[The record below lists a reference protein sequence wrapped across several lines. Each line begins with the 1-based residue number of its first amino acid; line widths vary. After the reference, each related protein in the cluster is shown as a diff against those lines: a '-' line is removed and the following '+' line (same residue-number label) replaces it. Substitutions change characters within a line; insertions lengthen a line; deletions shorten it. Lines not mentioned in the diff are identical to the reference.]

1 MGIEFMGF
9 LQILE
14 VPQAH
19 LLTSGNRHRSVVNR
33 HNKLRRIRVL
43 TRNQNPTVGAF
54 TNWLGGKRIL
64 LLSSVK
70 ATIIKSVLSLSAL
83 YRPQPQCDQY
93 MGETLA
99 QVTYPYR
106 WTNLTFLSLPPFK
119 GWNSPWASSFVP
131 KHTAWVGI
139 ELHQRLIHGFC

>member
-14 VPQAH
+14 IPQAH

-54 TNWLGGKRIL
+54 T
-64 LLSSVK
+64 
-70 ATIIKSVLSLSAL
+70 
-83 YRPQPQCDQY
+83 Q
-93 MGETLA
+93 LA
-99 QVTYPYR
+99 R
-106 WTNLTFLSLPPFK
+106 REKNLI
-119 GWNSPWASSFVP
+119 AFV
-131 KHTAWVGI
+131 
-139 ELHQRLIHGFC
+139 C